1 MVRLFYKVRPD
12 EYMNCMKQI
21 REKFAMHEEIDEA
34 RTTLMLEDQSQIERV
49 SGTFDPSSDEVAQ
62 IRVVLN
68 DELLKE
74 FFDSVLGE
82 PYLVK

>member
-1 MVRLFYKVRPD
+1 MKLFYKVQPD
-12 EYMNCMKQI
+12 EYTNCMTRI

-34 RTTLMLEDQSQIERV
+34 RTTLVLEDQSKIERV
-49 SGTFDPSSDEVAQ
+49 SGTFDPSSDDAAQ

-68 DELLKE
+68 DESLKE
-74 FFDSVLGE
+74 FFDSILGE